1 MAAICFRVSGLDPS
15 QGATPGKKRTMRP
28 KLRSAANHP
37 IGGPMSGTF
46 SKSMARNIFY
56 GGTVFFI
63 LLFLALTFD
72 SMQTLPKRDNRA
84 NLTPAVVAGK
94 KIWET
99 NNCIGCHT
107 LFGEG
112 AYFAPELGNVYK
124 RRGPEFI
131 KAWIQSQPT
140 GAPGRRQMPNFHL
153 TEQQLNDLVEFLKYS
168 SEINTANWP
177 PNIEG

>member
-1 MAAICFRVSGLDPS
+1 
-15 QGATPGKKRTMRP
+15 
-28 KLRSAANHP
+28 
-37 IGGPMSGTF
+37 MSGIFT
-46 SKSMARNIFY
+46 KAMARNIFY
-56 GGTVFFI
+56 GGTVFFF

-72 SMQTLPKRDNRA
+72 TTKALPKLDNSA
-84 NLTPAVVAGK
+84 NLTPKVIAGK

-99 NNCIGCHT
+99 RNCIGCHT
-107 LFGEG
+107 LLGEG

-140 GAPGRRQMPNFHL
+140 GAPGRRQMPQFHL
-153 TEQQLNDLVEFLKYS
+153 TDEELDNLVEFLKYT
-168 SEINTANWP
+168 SEINAANWP